1 MRTEELLEL
10 RRREAAEL
18 AEADRIG
25 RQLGIEQDPDPPAL
39 EVQPRLS
46 HQRLGA
52 RKIDPEERRLRAA
65 LGGAGYAKALKKV
78 ERLSERKGMKP
89 RTQQLLT
96 MRARALD
103 DFLVSQGRELERLR
117 AKVRLPGDPER
128 DPALAPLEARFGL
141 LRTPEE
147 DVSEDSGSELPDE
160 GSGSGGA
167 G

>member
-18 AEADRIG
+18 AEADRIV

-39 EVQPRLS
+39 E
-46 HQRLGA
+46 
-52 RKIDPEERRLRAA
+52 
-65 LGGAGYAKALKKV
+65 
-78 ERLSERKGMKP
+78 
-89 RTQQLLT
+89 
-96 MRARALD
+96 